1 MWPHVS
7 GAPSSYY
14 NLCVAGPFPVLLVSD
29 RQLSLAYL
37 EGIIFVEIVCAN
49 NQLSF
54 NNPQGPKPFKNVTTR
69 APTKLPS
76 GHSVW
81 TSPVSI
87 CKTGSPVIT
96 EEEWSHLSIGAQCG
110 RNGLR
115 TQLVPRKLCFILF
128 ADVPQWSFPPLDS
141 TLSVC
146 QLPPFLINSL
156 MKSFSTIS
164 TPFLFPQGT
173 PCILQEAEFH
183 ALHFANSSGFWSFS
197 SVLNAVTFCSVLCS
211 AGRVRWDE
219 V

>member
-1 MWPHVS
+1 MLNS
-7 GAPSSYY
+7 NGESLPSS
-14 NLCVAGPFPVLLVSD
+14 AVSD

-37 EGIIFVEIVCAN
+37 EGIIFVEIVCAK

-96 EEEWSHLSIGAQCG
+96 RRMKSSQHRSTVWEEQAQNSACATKAVLHP
-110 RNGLR
+110 LR
-115 TQLVPRKLCFILF
+115 RCAPVVLPSPWLYFICVSASPFPRQL
-128 ADVPQWSFPPLDS
+128 
-141 TLSVC
+141 
-146 QLPPFLINSL
+146 SL

-173 PCILQEAEFH
+173 PCILQEAVSC
-183 ALHFANSSGFWSFS
+183 FA
-197 SVLNAVTFCSVLCS
+197 FCKLQ
-211 AGRVRWDE
+211 
-219 V
+219 